1 MAIGDQVKG
10 LSADLLQAITTRL
23 ELFGLELQ
31 QAKEDVPRLLA
42 LWVIGLLSLMFALA
56 LLTLFVVAMT
66 WDSEY
71 RDWVVLALFLIYAVA
86 GGSLLWY
93 VRERL
98 RAGGLNPFEA
108 TLDELQ
114 RDISSLTQVQLGQSE
129 SSSKAS
135 TDKGNGS

>member
-56 LLTLFVVAMT
+56 LLTLFIVAMT
-66 WDSEY
+66 WDTEY
-71 RDWVVLALFLIYAVA
+71 RDWVVLALFFIYAVA
-86 GGSLLWY
+86 GGGLLWY

-98 RAGGLNPFEA
+98 RAGGLNPFAA

-114 RDISSLTQVQLGQSE
+114 RDVSCLTQVQLGQSE
-129 SSSKAS
+129 GSSKTP